1 MACWEEEQ
9 RKEVRWTQAP
19 TRALVLT
26 RVLAGGAVE
35 SGAKKY
41 TELGSLDQI
50 VF

>member
-9 RKEVRWTQAP
+9 RKEVRWTQVP
-19 TRALVLT
+19 TKALVLT
-26 RVLAGGAVE
+26 RGAVE